1 MGTIHRETMICIVI
15 FTATEKERIKMKKKN
30 FCRTWQV
37 TDEKTEAWRSNGIFQ
52 ST

>member
-1 MGTIHRETMICIVI
+1 MGTIHRDKMICFVI
-15 FTATEKERIKMKKKN
+15 FTAKEKERIKMKMKN

-37 TDEKTEAWRSNGIFQ
+37 TDEKIEAWRSNGIFQ